1 MLYQMIANARDRWLR
16 SAGCTVTDLLG
27 YIMRTGQLRDAQME
41 AVKTYLFLK
50 IECGTKALAE
60 LFCEGKFN
68 SLDLNT
74 IPLTPLS
81 HDFLF
86 SHPEAAALLEYSL
99 LKNDKGEQ
107 VSEKLAE
114 ELKAVPESVDAKGF
128 FQKAFYGVSY
138 TDYLF
143 SLPMGAGKTYLMAAF
158 IYLDL
163 YFAQQ
168 EPENPVFAHNFIIFA
183 PSGLKSSVVPSLKTI
198 QNFDPEWVIPQ
209 PAASQ
214 IRRMLCFEVLD
225 QGKTAS
231 KSNKTKNP
239 NVQKIANHQ
248 PLSELFGL
256 VAVTNAEKVI
266 LDRINEK
273 QGQLSLYEESDD
285 ERDRQ
290 ANELRNLIG
299 KLPALSVFI
308 DEVHHAVSEE
318 IKLRAVVTAWA
329 QNGTVNSVIGFSGTP
344 YLEKAEKIQVTD
356 SLSVGTA
363 EIANVV
369 YYYPL
374 VDGVGNFLKSP
385 VVKIAETADRERII
399 ENGVREFLNAYQNT
413 VYQDGTTAKLGIY
426 CGTIEALE
434 ETVFPLVSRVMG
446 EYGLPVGCVLKF
458 HKGNKRYPQPAD
470 SQMQF
475 DTLDKPIS
483 PIRIILLVQI
493 GKEGWDCRSLTGII
507 LSQEGDCPKNMVLQT
522 SCRCLRQVDKGKHET
537 ALIYLNSVNGEKL
550 IAQLQQQHHISLEEF
565 SSGSSNFVKLNRYD
579 RTKYLKLPKVDFY
592 QLKVSF
598 ETVIEQEADP
608 EKEIPNAVVK
618 IAGSVVKRT
627 DFSLENIAHEVDDTE
642 RGRELAVFSQWIYR
656 LSRSSFGL
664 LTMEQ
669 LAAFEDALKEVFDA
683 ITYEGEEGR
692 RYFSSRYDRA
702 EVEANIR
709 KSFCGKRS
717 FETKTE
723 RIPEEAS
730 LLNISHF
737 SSAVYARNIEEYFP
751 GQDTVERIVLDDK
764 GRFKSKPEIEAAIH
778 SLEADGSEANLAIA
792 KQLRAQTVSHPQKDR
807 SFHYLPYHTDSR
819 FEQTFLQ
826 EVLPLPE
833 VERFGLEV
841 YYNGDRAMT
850 EFKIKC
856 YSSAG
861 HGWNYIGMY
870 TPDFLVIQRKGG
882 KIHKALI
889 VETKGKIYA
898 NDPTFQD
905 KRMFVESEFLR
916 QNNAAFGYERFEYLY
931 LEDSMPE
938 QERIVKTHEKIQK
951 FFEEANHAH

>member
-16 SAGCTVTDLLG
+16 GADCTVVDLLR
-27 YIMRTGQLRDAQME
+27 YIMRTGQLRDAQVE

-74 IPLTPLS
+74 VPLTPSS

-99 LKNDKGEQ
+99 LKNDRGEQ

-114 ELKAVPESVDAKGF
+114 QIKADPAGVDCAGF

-163 YFAQQ
+163 YFARQ
-168 EPENPVFAHNFIIFA
+168 EPENPVFAHNFMIFA

-266 LDRINEK
+266 LDRIDEK

-318 IKLRAVVTAWA
+318 IKLRAVVTTWA
-329 QNGTVNSVIGFSGTP
+329 QNGAVNSVIGFSGTP

-363 EIANVV
+363 EIANIV

-385 VVKIAETADRERII
+385 VVKIADISDSERII

-426 CGTIEALE
+426 CGTIEKLE
-434 ETVFPLVSRVMG
+434 EQVFPLVSRVIG

-483 PIRIILLVQI
+483 PVRIVLLVQI

-550 IAQLQQQHHISLEEF
+550 ITQLQQQHHVSLDEF
-565 SSGSSNFVKLNRYD
+565 IAGSSNSMKLNRYD
-579 RTKYLKLPKVDFY
+579 RMKYLKLPKVDFY

-608 EKEIPNAVVK
+608 EKD
-618 IAGSVVKRT
+618 IAGSITESEKAVIKST
-627 DFSLENIAHEVDDTE
+627 DFSLEHITHEVDDTE
-642 RGRELAVFSQWIYR
+642 RGTQPAVFSQWIYQ
-656 LSRSSFGL
+656 LARSSFGFL
-664 LTMEQ
+664 PVEQ
-669 LAAFEDALKEVFDA
+669 LTSYEGALRKVFDT
-683 ITYEGEEGR
+683 ITYEGDTGS
-692 RYFSSRYDRA
+692 RYFSSKYDRP

-709 KSFCGKRS
+709 KAFSGKRTY
-717 FETKTE
+717 ETRTE
-723 RIPEEAS
+723 RIPEKAS
-730 LLNISHF
+730 LLNIAHF
-737 SSAVYARNIEEYFP
+737 SPIIHAQNTDDYFP
-751 GQDTVERIVLDDK
+751 KQDVVERIIQDDR
-764 GRFKSKPEIEAAIH
+764 GQLKSKPEIEAAIR

-792 KQLRAQTVSHPQKDR
+792 KQLRIQNSSHPQKDR
-807 SFHYLPYHTDSR
+807 SFHYLPYRTDSG

-856 YSSAG
+856 YKSTES
-861 HGWNYIGMY
+861 GWAYLGLY
-870 TPDFLVIQRKGG
+870 TPDFLVIQRRGG

-905 KRMFVESEFLR
+905 KRAFVESEFLR
-916 QNNAAFGYERFEYLY
+916 QNNDAFGYERFEYLY

-938 QERIVKTHEKIQK
+938 KERIVKTHEKIQK
-951 FFEEANHAH
+951 FFEEANHAY